1 MAHPQLSNGIPSDGH
16 QSSVYP
22 SPASSAYAPSHFS
35 TSPTNSHYT
44 TQTMS
49 LQNPPQQS
57 WQTPAMNHPYN
68 LSMDYSDSSNS
79 HCSTPS
85 PYQMV
90 NPFRYDG
97 TSAPSSTDPSSYA
110 TPTSMPVPNADHMFM
125 EQYNYSADP
134 NAYANIANMANM
146 STTQEQNQ
154 PQMQPKNAS
163 NKGTG
168 AVVGEKPAYSYV
180 SLIYMAI
187 KSTHEEQAT
196 LKEIISFIE
205 NRLV

>member
-1 MAHPQLSNGIPSDGH
+1 MAYAQLPNGIPSDGH
-16 QSSVYP
+16 QSSIYP
-22 SPASSAYAPSHFS
+22 SPASSAYASSYFS

-44 TQTMS
+44 TNTMP

-57 WQTPAMNHPYN
+57 WQNSAMNYSYN
-68 LSMDYSDSSNS
+68 SMDNSDSSNS
-79 HCSTPS
+79 YCSTPS

-97 TSAPSSTDPSSYA
+97 TSAPSSSYA
-110 TPTSMPVPNADHMFM
+110 TPTTMPVPNAHHMFIG
-125 EQYNYSADP
+125 QYNYSANP
-134 NAYANIANMANM
+134 NTYANMANM
-146 STTQEQNQ
+146 HMPQEQNH
-154 PQMQPKNAS
+154 PQMPPKTLF

-168 AVVGEKPAYSYV
+168 AVIGEKPAYSYV

-187 KSTHEEQAT
+187 KSSSEEQAT
-196 LKEIISFIE
+196 PKEIISFIE

>member
-1 MAHPQLSNGIPSDGH
+1 MAYAQLPNGIPSDGH
-16 QSSVYP
+16 QSSIYP
-22 SPASSAYAPSHFS
+22 SPASSAYASSYFS
-35 TSPTNSHYT
+35 TTPTISHYT

-57 WQTPAMNHPYN
+57 WQNSAMKYSYN
-68 LSMDYSDSSNS
+68 SMDNSDSSNS

-97 TSAPSSTDPSSYA
+97 TSAPSSSYA
-110 TPTSMPVPNADHMFM
+110 TPTSMPVPFAHHMFM
-125 EQYNYSADP
+125 EQYNYTADP

-146 STTQEQNQ
+146 STAQEQYQ
-154 PQMQPKNAS
+154 PQMPPKTLFN
-163 NKGTG
+163 NGTG
-168 AVVGEKPAYSYV
+168 AVAGKKPAYSYV

-187 KSTHEEQAT
+187 KSTPEEQAT

>member
-1 MAHPQLSNGIPSDGH
+1 MAHPQLSNGIPSDGY
-16 QSSVYP
+16 QSSIYP
-22 SPASSAYAPSHFS
+22 SPTSSAYASSYFS

-44 TQTMS
+44 TQTMP
-49 LQNPPQQS
+49 LHTPPQQS
-57 WQTPAMNHPYN
+57 WQNSAMNYSYN
-68 LSMDYSDSSNS
+68 SMDNSDSSNS

-97 TSAPSSTDPSSYA
+97 TSAPSSSYA
-110 TPTSMPVPNADHMFM
+110 TPTSMPVPNAHHMFM
-125 EQYNYSADP
+125 EQYNYTADP
-134 NAYANIANMANM
+134 NAYANMVNMPIL
-146 STTQEQNQ
+146 QKQNQ
-154 PQMQPKNAS
+154 LQMLPKTFS
-163 NKGTG
+163 NNGTG
-168 AVVGEKPAYSYV
+168 AVAGKKPAYSYV

-187 KSTHEEQAT
+187 KSTPEEQAT

>member
-16 QSSVYP
+16 QSSIYP
-22 SPASSAYAPSHFS
+22 SSASSAYASSYFS

-44 TQTMS
+44 TQAMP
-49 LQNPPQQS
+49 LQNPPQQF
-57 WQTPAMNHPYN
+57 WQPPAMNHPYN

-79 HCSTPS
+79 NCSTPS
-85 PYQMV
+85 PYQMG

-97 TSAPSSTDPSSYA
+97 TSAPLSTDPSSYA
-110 TPTSMPVPNADHMFM
+110 TPTSMPVPNAHHMVM
-125 EQYNYSADP
+125 EQYNYSAYP
-134 NAYANIANMANM
+134 NGYDTMANM
-146 STTQEQNQ
+146 LMLQQQNQ

-187 KSTHEEQAT
+187 KSTPEEQAT